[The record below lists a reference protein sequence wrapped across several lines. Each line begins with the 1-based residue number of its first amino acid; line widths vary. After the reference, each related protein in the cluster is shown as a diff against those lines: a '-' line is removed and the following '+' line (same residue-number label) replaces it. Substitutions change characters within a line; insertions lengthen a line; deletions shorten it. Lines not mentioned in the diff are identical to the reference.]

1 MDGAAR
7 QAEQYPH
14 AEGIGM
20 TLDPVDYAIISQ
32 ALIAAAREM
41 GAKLVRSAYSTV
53 LREAK
58 DGSAAL
64 LDASGNTVAQAELIP
79 MQLGTIGHI
88 FQPCAALYP
97 IETLQEGDF
106 FAIND
111 PYSGGQHLQD
121 VFLFHPIFV
130 GGTVIG
136 FAASVAHH
144 LDLGGGSA
152 GLNPLAADVYA
163 EGLIIPP
170 MKWNMQRDWRGGN
183 FERLLR
189 ANVRVPHQ
197 TMGDF
202 DAQMAANAIGAVRV
216 RELAARYGVEKLT
229 AVMAALQDY
238 SEARMRAAIAQVPD
252 GVYYGED
259 RLDDDG
265 IGEEPLPVR
274 VSVSVAGDA
283 IALDFAGTAPQ
294 VGSNLNAP
302 FASTISAALSAVK
315 AALTSP
321 DIPFNAGAAR
331 AVSVSA
337 PAGSLLN
344 PRHPAPVRARMEACF
359 RAWNAT
365 MKALAQAVPDRVA
378 AAGFDTTTVGVLS
391 HLGDDGWRVYLEIY
405 GGGLGATAHTDGCD
419 AVDGPL
425 SNCSNTPVE
434 ALDQDFPFFRVLE
447 YRLRPDSGGDGT
459 HRGGLGFLRRFEIL
473 TDDVDIALYSDR
485 FRTAPEGLFGGG
497 PGTTGYCE
505 IQRGNQ
511 TIRLK
516 SKDKTRL
523 RKGDIVTLAVGGGA
537 GYGPP
542 DRRAPER
549 RREDALEGYIG
560 AASQANV
567 TRDAGHRVG
576 QPYLESD

>member
-1 MDGAAR
+1 
-7 QAEQYPH
+7 
-14 AEGIGM
+14 M

-64 LDASGNTVAQAELIP
+64 LDARGNTVAQAELIP

-97 IETLQEGDF
+97 VDTLEEGDF

-121 VFLFHPIFV
+121 VFLFHPIFLD
-130 GGTVIG
+130 GLVIG

-144 LDLGGGSA
+144 LDLGGGSP

-170 MKWNMQRDWRGGN
+170 MKWNMKRDWSGGN

-202 DAQMAANAIGAVRV
+202 DAQMAANAIGAERL
-216 RELAARYGVEKLT
+216 RELARRYGADKLR

-238 SEARMRAAIAQVPD
+238 SEARMRAAIATVPD
-252 GVYYGED
+252 GVYHGED
-259 RLDDDG
+259 VVDDDG
-265 IGEEPLPVR
+265 ISDTPLPVR
-274 VSVSVAGDA
+274 VTVTVAADC
-283 IALDFAGTAPQ
+283 IDVDFAGTAAQ
-294 VGSNLNAP
+294 IGSNLNAP
-302 FASTISAALSAVK
+302 FASTVSAALSAVK

-321 DIPFNAGAAR
+321 DIPFNAGSAR
-331 AVSVSA
+331 PVRITA
-337 PAGSLLN
+337 PHGSLLN

-359 RAWNAT
+359 RAWNAI
-365 MKALAQAVPDRVA
+365 MKALAQAVPDRVVA
-378 AAGFDTTTVGVLS
+378 PGFDTTTVGVLS
-391 HLGDDGWRVYLEIY
+391 HLGREGWSVYLEIY
-405 GGGLGATAHTDGCD
+405 GGGLGATAQADGCD

-434 ALDQDFPFFRVLE
+434 ALDQDFGFFRVLE
-447 YRLRPDSGGDGT
+447 YSLRPDSGGDGT
-459 HRGGLGFLRRFEIL
+459 TRGGLGFLRRFEIL
-473 TDDVDIALYSDR
+473 SDDVQIALYSDR
-485 FRTAPEGLFGGG
+485 FRSLPEGLFGGRQ
-497 PGTTGYCE
+497 GTHGFCE
-505 IQRGNQ
+505 IHRGNDV
-511 TIRLK
+511 IRLK
-516 SKDKTRL
+516 SKDKTTL
-523 RKGDIVTLAVGGGA
+523 RKGDVVTLAVGGGG

-542 DRRAPER
+542 SLRTSV
-549 RREDALEGYIG
+549 RRETDLAEGYMTG
-560 AASQANV
+560 FYQ
-567 TRDAGHRVG
+567 
-576 QPYLESD
+576 

>member
-1 MDGAAR
+1 MN
-7 QAEQYPH
+7 
-14 AEGIGM
+14 
-20 TLDPVDYAIISQ
+20 LDPVDYAIISQ

-64 LDASGNTVAQAELIP
+64 LDAGGNTVAQAELIP

-88 FQPCAALYP
+88 FQPCARLYP
-97 IETLQEGDF
+97 VETLEEGDF

-130 GGTVIG
+130 DGTVIG

-144 LDLGGGSA
+144 LDLGGGSP

-170 MKWNMQRDWRGGN
+170 MKWNMKRDWHGGN

-202 DAQMAANAIGAVRV
+202 DAQMAANAIGGARIQ
-216 RELAARYGVEKLT
+216 ELAARYGVEKLT

-238 SEARMRAAIAQVPD
+238 SEARMRAAIAEVPD
-252 GVYYGED
+252 GVYHGED
-259 RLDDDG
+259 QLDDDG
-265 IGEEPLPVR
+265 LTDEALPVR
-274 VSVSVAGDA
+274 VAVTVRGDS
-283 IALDFAGTAPQ
+283 IALDFTGTAPQ
-294 VGSNLNAP
+294 VGTNLNAP

-321 DIPFNAGAAR
+321 DIPFNAGGAR
-331 AVSVSA
+331 AVSVAA
-337 PAGSLLN
+337 PLGCLLN

-365 MKALAQAVPDRVA
+365 MKALAQAVPDRVVA
-378 AAGFDTTTVGVLS
+378 PGFDTTTVGVLS
-391 HLGDDGWRVYLEIY
+391 HLEADGWSVYLEIY
-405 GGGLGATAHTDGCD
+405 GGGLGATAQADGCD

-434 ALDQDFPFFRVLE
+434 ALDQDFSFFRVVE

-459 HRGGLGFLRRFEIL
+459 MRGGLGFLRRFEIL
-473 TDDVDIALYSDR
+473 KDGVQIALYSDR
-485 FRTAPEGLFGGG
+485 FRTVPEGLFGGR
-497 PGTTGYCE
+497 PGTSGYCE
-505 IQRGNQ
+505 ILRDGQ
-511 TIRLK
+511 TIHLR
-516 SKDKTRL
+516 SKDKVSL
-523 RKGDIVTLAVGGGA
+523 RRGDIVTLAVGGGA
-537 GYGPP
+537 GYGAPSG
-542 DRRAPER
+542 RAPAL
-549 RREDALEGYIG
+549 READAAEGYVSSE
-560 AASQANV
+560 A
-567 TRDAGHRVG
+567 
-576 QPYLESD
+576 

>member
-1 MDGAAR
+1 M
-7 QAEQYPH
+7 
-14 AEGIGM
+14 IV
-20 TLDPVDYAIISQ
+20 DPVDYAIISQ

-64 LDASGNTVAQAELIP
+64 LDAHGNTVAQAELIP

-97 IETLQEGDF
+97 VETLEEGDF

-121 VFLFHPIFV
+121 VFLFHPIFL
-130 GGTVIG
+130 GGQVIG

-144 LDLGGGSA
+144 LDLGGGSP

-170 MKWNMQRDWRGGN
+170 MKWNMKRDWHGGN

-202 DAQMAANAIGAVRV
+202 DAQMAANAIGIVRL
-216 RELAARYGVEKLT
+216 RELAQRYGTDKLI

-238 SEARMRAAIAQVPD
+238 SESRMRAAIRQVPD
-252 GVYYGED
+252 GVYHGED
-259 RLDDDG
+259 AVDDDG
-265 IGEEPLPVR
+265 ISDTPLPVR
-274 VSVSVAGDA
+274 VTVTVADDA
-283 IALDFAGTAPQ
+283 IHLDFAGTAPQ
-294 VGSNLNAP
+294 VASNLNAP
-302 FASTISAALSAVK
+302 FASTVSAALSAVK

-331 AVSVSA
+331 PVTISA
-337 PAGSLLN
+337 PQGSLLN

-365 MKALAQAVPDRVA
+365 MKALSLAVPDRVVA
-378 AAGFDTTTVGVLS
+378 PGFDTTTVGVLS
-391 HLGDDGWRVYLEIY
+391 HLGGDGWSVYLEIY
-405 GGGLGATAHTDGCD
+405 GGGLGATAQADGCD

-425 SNCSNTPVE
+425 SNCSNTPIE
-434 ALDQDFPFFRVLE
+434 ALDQDFLFFRVLE
-447 YRLRPDSGGDGT
+447 YRLRPGSAGDGT
-459 HRGGLGFLRRFEIL
+459 MRGGLGFLRRFEIL
-473 TDDVDIALYSDR
+473 EDDVQISLYSDR
-485 FRTAPEGLFGGG
+485 FRLVPEGLFGGM
-497 PGTTGYCE
+497 PGSLGYCE
-505 IQRGNQ
+505 VRRDNE
-511 TIRLK
+511 TIALK
-516 SKDKTRL
+516 SKDKMAL
-523 RKGDIVTLAVGGGA
+523 RRGDVVTLAVGGGA

-542 DRRAPER
+542 SLRAIESR
-549 RREDALEGYIG
+549 QADQAEGYVTVFDPG
-560 AASQANV
+560 QQLRQA
-567 TRDAGHRVG
+567 
-576 QPYLESD
+576 